1 MRHILEFNS
10 YSDEA
15 TKNIP
20 KDLLFDEDVAD
31 VESSEIF
38 NSLTPKQIYSLQT
51 IMKEMITTR
60 KNVSDIIDE
69 LYLDDEDTKKI
80 EQAMSGLHDV
90 FLKVMKYKNNKN

>member
-51 IMKEMITTR
+51 IMKKIGSS
-60 KNVSDIIDE
+60 KDVSAIIDE
-69 LYLDDEDTKKI
+69 LYLDDEDIKKI
-80 EQAMSGLHDV
+80 EQAMSGLHEV
-90 FLKVMKYKNNKN
+90 FLKVVKYRNNKN